1 MAKKQCSKGHIYD
14 SAIYGDNCPF
24 CPSQGSGTIVNSGGG
39 NTGDFGGGGET
50 EVNPDG
56 RTFVGGDSPTI
67 SPTVPMDGGRTVI
80 RPRGQEGDAQT
91 NLPSGRKV
99 VGLLAT
105 YDTISTGQIFNVFEG
120 KNFIGRDASADI
132 SIQGDSQISGKH
144 LSILYR
150 TVDGRFKFKD
160 EQSSN
165 GTFINEALTD
175 EGELNTFDVIR
186 IGSTRLIFV
195 AIPQLPKPNST
206 REP

>member
-1 MAKKQCSKGHIYD
+1 MAKKQCAKGHIYD

-24 CPSQGSGTIVNSGGG
+24 CPALGSGTIVNNDG
-39 NTGDFGGGGET
+39 NTGNSGGGGET
-50 EVNPDG
+50 EVNLEG
-56 RTFVGGDSPTI
+56 RTFVGGESPTI
-67 SPTVPMDGGRTVI
+67 SPTIPMDGGHTVI
-80 RPRGQEGDAQT
+80 RPRVQEGDDQT
-91 NLPSGRKV
+91 NMPSGRKV

-105 YDTISTGQIFNVFEG
+105 YDTVSTGQIFNVLEG
-120 KNFIGRDASADI
+120 KNFIGRDASVDI

-150 TVDGRFKFKD
+150 TADGRFKFKD

-165 GTFINEALTD
+165 GTFVNEVLTD

-195 AIPQLPKPNST
+195 AIPQLPKLDNT
-206 REP
+206 GEL